1 MSPSEGAK
9 HKNVMKDQKKA
20 NKHAIY
26 NGRPPTLLGP
36 PIVIGHPVFSLF
48 KSVLSAS
55 LADKPL
61 RSTELDVASDFR
73 KLSLEVYDN
82 DHERRKMIAKILT
95 FAGQTAFKMS
105 EVTPDRRA
113 FRPDGLVE
121 IRLSP
126 PGQGA
131 LLGVICFQEL
141 KNEIGEGGSD
151 PIRQAELNYKHLVSS
166 KDVCHSLLKSRSSL
180 QFYGMRPCAVYPAA
194 LRF

>member
-1 MSPSEGAK
+1 M
-9 HKNVMKDQKKA
+9 
-20 NKHAIY
+20 
-26 NGRPPTLLGP
+26 
-36 PIVIGHPVFSLF
+36 
-48 KSVLSAS
+48 
-55 LADKPL
+55 ADKPL

-82 DHERRKMIAKILT
+82 EHERRKMIAKILT

-166 KDVCHSLLKSRSSL
+166 KDVCH
-180 QFYGMRPCAVYPAA
+180 FIP
-194 LRF
+194 F